1 MFAVFIFSGPFGL
14 TKEILQQEGI
24 RGLYKGLTA
33 TFMREIPG
41 YVFFFGGY
49 EISRHLLT
57 PAGQTKDTIGKIL
70 MAIRHSFMMIMQ
82 GHSTRILG
90 RSCLPLDC

>member
-1 MFAVFIFSGPFGL
+1 L
-14 TKEILQQEGI
+14 HQEGI

-49 EISRHLLT
+49 EICRALLT
-57 PAGQTKDTIGKIL
+57 PPGETKDNIGENV
-70 MAIRHSFMMIMQ
+70 S
-82 GHSTRILG
+82 
-90 RSCLPLDC
+90 